1 MQHFISLI
9 IFIYSFLS
17 ANFSEFRGIEMPV
30 IVCNGH
36 SEEVKDGVRVRT
48 NLTMEKV
55 SRGSSCDE

>member
-1 MQHFISLI
+1 
-9 IFIYSFLS
+9 
-17 ANFSEFRGIEMPV
+17 MPV

-36 SEEVKDGVRVRT
+36 SEGVKDGVRVRT